1 MTLPAHSRVGA
12 SGMSR
17 WELEHCPG
25 SVQLSAGLESKAGY
39 AAAEGTVA
47 HWLGELALTGQK
59 YKDKVGQVVEQDG
72 FNIEVTK
79 EMVEFVTEY
88 KVTVDDLSDA
98 DTVRHVEH
106 KFHLKDLHP
115 SLFGTSDCVLWHP
128 KRKHLDVID
137 LKYGAGH
144 AVEVH
149 SNPQLQYY
157 ALGAMVTLKYPAQTI
172 GQHIFQP
179 RCPHSDGP
187 HRTTEIDALEALD
200 FAGYLVASVRETE
213 KPDAAVRAGEWCRY
227 CPAAGVPG
235 KCPVHEK
242 LPNELAKSVF
252 AAVPVAIGYD
262 PQQLKVW
269 LDRLPIL
276 EAQIKAVR
284 EFAYEEAEAGRTP
297 PGYKLVEKLGRE
309 KWKPDTNADA
319 LAKAYKLA
327 KDDLF
332 EEPELKSP
340 AQVRKLVPGKNDK
353 ERAANLAKFTV
364 KESSGHA
371 LVHEDDKRP
380 AVSLTAQAAFARA
393 E

>member
-17 WELEHCPG
+17 WELDHCPG

-39 AAAEGTVA
+39 PAAEGTVA
-47 HWLGELALTGQK
+47 HSIGELALLGKPYKNARGQI
-59 YKDKVGQVVEQDG
+59 VVQDG
-72 FNIEVTK
+72 FDIEVTK
-79 EMVEFVTEY
+79 AMIEFVTEY
-88 KVTVDDLSDA
+88 KVTVDDLCDK

-106 KFHLKDLHP
+106 KFHLKELHP

-149 SNPQLQYY
+149 NNPQLLYY
-157 ALGAMVTLKYPAQTI
+157 ALGAMVTLSYPAQTI
-172 GQHIFQP
+172 GLHIFQP

-187 HRTTEIDALEALD
+187 HRTTEIDALDALD

-213 KPDAAVRAGEWCRY
+213 KSDAAVRAGEWCRY

-235 KCPVHEK
+235 KCPVQEK
-242 LPNELAKSVF
+242 LPQELAKSVF

-262 PQQLKVW
+262 PAELRKW

-284 EFAYEEAEAGRTP
+284 EFAYDEAEAGRTP

-309 KWKPDTNADA
+309 KWKPGLHPKELQTE
-319 LAKAYKLA
+319 YKLA
-327 KDDLF
+327 AADLF

-380 AVSLTAQAAFARA
+380 AINLTPQAVFARA